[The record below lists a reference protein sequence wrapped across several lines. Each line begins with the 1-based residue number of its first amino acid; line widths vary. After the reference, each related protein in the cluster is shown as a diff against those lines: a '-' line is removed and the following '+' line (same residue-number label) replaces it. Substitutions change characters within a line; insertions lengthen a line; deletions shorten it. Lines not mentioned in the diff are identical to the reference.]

1 MTSEDQ
7 TSIQGKEKG
16 QVQKRRYEEY
26 YSDLLYR
33 LLPAVY
39 QNRDNKQDNGRR
51 PLEQFLKV
59 IAKQAAH

>member
-39 QNRDNKQDNGRR
+39 QNRDNKQDNGRS
-51 PLEQFLKV
+51 
-59 IAKQAAH
+59 AT